1 MLSKVIKDLENCPC
15 GRVHSSFPKKVI
27 VGTGAIK
34 KLPEIV
40 AKTGVKSLFVLA
52 DENTYQVAG
61 KQVENLLK
69 QGNISVYKYILN
81 ANVKPNEQAVGSAI
95 MHYNYSAEMVVAVG
109 SGVVNDIGKILSK
122 TAKVPYVIVGTA
134 PSMDGYASAT
144 SSMDRDGLKISLP
157 SKSADIIIGDTDI
170 LKTAPDKMLKAG
182 LGDMLAKYVSICEW
196 RISNEI
202 NGEYYCPQIASLVRK
217 ALSDCVQNANGLL
230 KRDDK
235 AIEAVFKGLILCG
248 EAMSLAGLS
257 RPASGVEHYISH
269 VLDMR
274 GLEFGCKTD
283 LHGIQCAIGTLIAVK
298 IYEQIKDYT
307 PNEIKAIEHA
317 KNFNLSAW
325 NARLQDFLGS
335 GAKAMIEQEKV
346 DKKYDA
352 KKHLARIKVIL
363 QKWDKIKQI
372 ISEELPPLAE
382 LERLFDSIEL
392 PKTLESLGC
401 EKLLPMIFAST
412 KDIRDKYVLSTLCW
426 DLGVIDEII
435 FKGDI

>member
-1 MLSKVIKDLENCPC
+1 MLSRTIKDLENCPC
-15 GRVHSSFPKKVI
+15 GKKHSSVPKTI
-27 VGTGAIK
+27 LVGKGVLQ

-40 AKTGVKSLFVLA
+40 AKTGVKTVFALS
-52 DENTYQVAG
+52 DENTYEVAG

-69 QGNISVYKYILN
+69 GANISVYSYILN

-95 MHYNYSAEMVVAVG
+95 MHYNHSAEMVVAVG

-202 NGEYYCPQIASLVRK
+202 NGEYYCPKIAELVRR
-217 ALSDCVQNANGLL
+217 ALRECVQNASGLL
-230 KRDDK
+230 KREDK
-235 AIEAVFKGLILCG
+235 AIESVFKGLILCG

-274 GLEFGCKTD
+274 GLELNTKTD

-307 PNEIKAIEHA
+307 INENKAIKHA
-317 KNFNLSAW
+317 KNFNLSKW
-325 NARLQDFLGS
+325 NATLLDFLGK
-335 GAKAMIEQEKV
+335 GANAMIEQEKV
-346 DKKYDA
+346 DKKYDI
-352 KKHLARIKVIL
+352 KKHSARLKVIEK
-363 QKWDKIKQI
+363 KWDKIKQI

-382 LERLFDSIEL
+382 LEKLFDSIEL
-392 PKTLESLGC
+392 PKTLDGLGC
-401 EKLLPMIFAST
+401 ENLLPKIFAST

-426 DLGVIDEII
+426 DLGIIDEIV
-435 FKGDI
+435 F